1 MENNNVGGVGIA
13 YKSKIMPIKAGGSDG
28 TLNSTDI
35 AKAIVYAY
43 KNGADVINMS
53 FGSYA
58 HSALIE
64 NALQDAFNSCVL
76 VAAAGNDGIPTADCP
91 LGGQN
96 MYPASY
102 FYVIGVMAYDEANK
116 FASFSNW
123 DYAPN
128 ANAEYEVVA
137 PGVSIY
143 STLPNGRYASWNGT
157 SMAAPMVSAE
167 AAILRSSLKDKDT
180 YSSRYIMGQLV
191 GATEDTITYYNE
203 DVKKTYNYKK
213 LSLTA
218 SLTNKPKPNIT
229 VDEIYAFDS
238 EDISKSNNGDGII
251 QPGETIDLAI
261 GLRNQWGAAK
271 DVTITVN
278 ATTNG
283 IDNRYVEF
291 VSDKEVGIDDIGS
304 FGTQNNGFKYNE
316 LKTVVGV
323 EHPIRAKIKDN
334 APNDL
339 NIQFNINYKA
349 KNGLDE
355 NDTTVYRQSYDTTYT
370 IHIVKGTILSGKIT
384 EDTTLT
390 ADNYYIIKNSLLI
403 QKGVTVNVEPGT
415 KIQFWASDQYSAY
428 GDNYIANISVKGNM
442 YFNGTESQPIDL
454 FPGKDFEAYRVQ
466 VEKSD
471 SGTIDMNY
479 VNIENPYIDIS
490 SGSHLNCT
498 QNYDYIIERRFM
510 EK

>member
-1 MENNNVGGVGIA
+1 
-13 YKSKIMPIKAGGSDG
+13 
-28 TLNSTDI
+28 
-35 AKAIVYAY
+35 
-43 KNGADVINMS
+43 MS
-53 FGSYA
+53 FGSSA

-64 NALQDAFNSCVL
+64 NALQDAFGSCVL
-76 VAAAGNDGIPTADCP
+76 VAAAGNEGMPTADCP
-91 LGGQN
+91 LGGVN
-96 MYPASY
+96 IYPAAYS
-102 FYVIGVMAYDEANK
+102 YVIGVMAYDENNK

-123 DYAPN
+123 DYEPN

-137 PGVSIY
+137 PGVNIY

-167 AAILRSSLKDKDT
+167 AAILRSSLKDKST

-191 GATEDTITYYNE
+191 GATEDKITYYNE
-203 DVKKTYNYKK
+203 GIKKTYNYSK
-213 LSLTA
+213 LSLTD
-218 SLTNKPKPNIT
+218 SLTNKPKPNLN
-229 VDEIYAFDS
+229 VYEVYAFDS
-238 EDISKSNNGDGII
+238 EDISKTNNGDGII

-283 IDNRYVEF
+283 IDNQYVEF

-316 LKTVVGV
+316 SKTVVGV
-323 EHPIRAKIKDN
+323 EHPIRVKIKDN

-370 IHIVKGTILSGKIT
+370 IHIVKGTVLSGKIT
-384 EDTTLT
+384 EDAT
-390 ADNYYIIKNSLLI
+390 
-403 QKGVTVNVEPGT
+403 
-415 KIQFWASDQYSAY
+415 
-428 GDNYIANISVKGNM
+428 
-442 YFNGTESQPIDL
+442 
-454 FPGKDFEAYRVQ
+454 
-466 VEKSD
+466 
-471 SGTIDMNY
+471 
-479 VNIENPYIDIS
+479 
-490 SGSHLNCT
+490 
-498 QNYDYIIERRFM
+498 
-510 EK
+510 